1 MCVANS
7 KKRAPPI
14 EWPAYTTLLPMTT
27 VLDRLTGNTVQH
39 PSALRASRAG
49 RTRPA
54 GGSSASPLSAGRA
67 GARAVCAHRHK
78 RKVRADSGLDVR
90 AHTALCGKQ
99 SVLQDNTER
108 LLQHYRGCRCTKTAA
123 LAKRQAYPK
132 APSQNSS
139 RNGVASTASSGLAH
153 LFWMDICSPSQGWQ
167 ALFSPER

>member
-108 LLQHYRGCRCTKTAA
+108 LLQHTTEAA
-123 LAKRQAYPK
+123 D
-132 APSQNSS
+132 AP
-139 RNGVASTASSGLAH
+139 RLLH
-153 LFWMDICSPSQGWQ
+153 SPSVKPILKRLVRIVLGTV
-167 ALFSPER
+167 